1 MNNGV
6 HQMLSEKFFLFL
18 EALIKGRDEPLPTY
32 ADGAPRVT
40 SSAPHVPVMLPLRG
54 VAGGP
59 SASR

>member
-6 HQMLSEKFFLFL
+6 RQMLSEKFFLFL
-18 EALIKGRDEPLPTY
+18 EALIKGRDEALPTY

-54 VAGGP
+54 AAGGP

>member
-18 EALIKGRDEPLPTY
+18 EALIKGGDDPLPTY

-40 SSAPHVPVMLPLRG
+40 SSAPHVPVIPPIRRAADG
-54 VAGGP
+54 A